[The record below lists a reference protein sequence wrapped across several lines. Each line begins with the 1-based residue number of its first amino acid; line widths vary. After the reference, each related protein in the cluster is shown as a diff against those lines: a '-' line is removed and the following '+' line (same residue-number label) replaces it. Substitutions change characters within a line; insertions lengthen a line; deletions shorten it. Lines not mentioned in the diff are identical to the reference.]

1 MRWKQNDSPPAGGNR
16 RRRLIAAAGLTAFV
30 LAMAAIC
37 LMAGKPMLALL
48 SDPERFRDW
57 VDERGLWGRAA
68 FVGMMSLQIIAAM
81 IPGEPLEIAAGYAFG
96 AAEGTALCLL
106 GALLGG
112 TAVFLGVRR
121 FGRRAVEAFFPPEK
135 IDALPLLRN
144 GRRLEGWLFVV
155 FLFPGT
161 PKDLLTYCAG
171 LTHMHLGKWLAI
183 SVVGRIPSVIT
194 STIGGDALG
203 AGSYSFA
210 ALVFGATLLLCGAG
224 LVVYRRMSG
233 REKGGKKHAPSYD
246 RG

>member
-1 MRWKQNDSPPAGGNR
+1 METDRFVACGRKPPQAADRSRGTDRLCAGDGGNLPHGGQTDAR
-16 RRRLIAAAGLTAFV
+16 
-30 LAMAAIC
+30 
-37 LMAGKPMLALL
+37 LL

-68 FVGMMSLQIIAAM
+68 FVGMMSVQIIAAM

-161 PKDLLTYCAG
+161 PRTCLPT
-171 LTHMHLGKWLAI
+171 
-183 SVVGRIPSVIT
+183 V
-194 STIGGDALG
+194 
-203 AGSYSFA
+203 
-210 ALVFGATLLLCGAG
+210 
-224 LVVYRRMSG
+224 
-233 REKGGKKHAPSYD
+233 

>member
-1 MRWKQNDSPPAGGNR
+1 MRLKCTRPPEDR
-16 RRRLIAAAGLTAFV
+16 RRRVIAVVGVAVFV
-30 LAMAAIC
+30 LAMAAVC
-37 LMAGKPMLALL
+37 LLAGKPMLNLL
-48 SDPERFRDW
+48 SNPDRFRAW
-57 VDERGLWGRAA
+57 VDERGLWGRMA
-68 FVGMMSLQIIAAM
+68 FVGMMSVQIIAAM

-96 AAEGTALCLL
+96 AVEGTALCLL

-112 TAVFLGVRR
+112 AAVFLAVRR
-121 FGRRAVEAFFPPEK
+121 FGRRAVEAFFPADK
-135 IDALPLLRN
+135 IDSLPIFRN

-171 LTHMHLGKWLAI
+171 LTHMRLGRWLAI

-203 AGSYSFA
+203 AGGYGFA
-210 ALVFGATLLLCGAG
+210 ALVFGVTLLLCGVG
-224 LVVYRRMSG
+224 LVIYRRMNA
-233 REKGGKKHAPSYD
+233 REEGGKKRAASDD

>member
-1 MRWKQNDSPPAGGNR
+1 
-16 RRRLIAAAGLTAFV
+16 
-30 LAMAAIC
+30 
-37 LMAGKPMLALL
+37 
-48 SDPERFRDW
+48 
-57 VDERGLWGRAA
+57 
-68 FVGMMSLQIIAAM
+68 MMSVQIIAAM

-171 LTHMHLGKWLAI
+171 LTHMRLGKWLAI
-183 SVVGRIPSVIT
+183 SVVGRIPSVLT

-203 AGSYSFA
+203 AGSYGFA

>member
-1 MRWKQNDSPPAGGNR
+1 MRWKQNDSSPAGGNR

-37 LMAGKPMLALL
+37 LMAGKPMLTLL

-68 FVGMMSLQIIAAM
+68 FVGMMSVQIIAAM

-155 FLFPGT
+155 FCSPEPPRTCLPT
-161 PKDLLTYCAG
+161 
-171 LTHMHLGKWLAI
+171 
-183 SVVGRIPSVIT
+183 V
-194 STIGGDALG
+194 
-203 AGSYSFA
+203 
-210 ALVFGATLLLCGAG
+210 
-224 LVVYRRMSG
+224 
-233 REKGGKKHAPSYD
+233 

>member
-1 MRWKQNDSPPAGGNR
+1 MRWKQNDSSPAGGNR

-37 LMAGKPMLALL
+37 LMAGKPMLTLL
-48 SDPERFRDW
+48 SDPDRFRDW
-57 VDERGLWGRAA
+57 VDERGLWGRLA
-68 FVGMMSLQIIAAM
+68 FVGMMAVQIIAAM

-96 AAEGTALCLL
+96 AVEGTALCLL
-106 GALLGG
+106 GALIGG
-112 TAVFLGVRR
+112 AAVFLAVRR
-121 FGRRAVEAFFPPEK
+121 FGRRAVEAFFPAEK
-135 IDALPLLRN
+135 IDALPLLKN
-144 GRRLEGWLFVV
+144 GRRLERWLFVV

-171 LTHMHLGKWLAI
+171 LTHMRLGRWLAL

-203 AGSYSFA
+203 AGSYGLA
-210 ALVFGATLLLCGAG
+210 ALVFGVTLLLCGAG
-224 LVVYRRMSG
+224 LVVYRRMNG
-233 REKGGKKHAPSYD
+233 KGGKKHAPSYD

>member
-1 MRWKQNDSPPAGGNR
+1 M
-16 RRRLIAAAGLTAFV
+16 LT
-30 LAMAAIC
+30 
-37 LMAGKPMLALL
+37 LL
-48 SDPERFRDW
+48 SDPDRFRDW

-96 AAEGTALCLL
+96 AAEGTALCPA
-106 GALLGG
+106 GRAAGWDGG
-112 TAVFLGVRR
+112 LSGGPPLWPPGGRGVFSTGKNRR
-121 FGRRAVEAFFPPEK
+121 
-135 IDALPLLRN
+135 LPLLRN

-171 LTHMHLGKWLAI
+171 LTHMRLGKWLAI
-183 SVVGRIPSVIT
+183 SVVGRIPSVLT

-203 AGSYSFA
+203 AGSYGFA

>member
-1 MRWKQNDSPPAGGNR
+1 MRLKHAISPEDR
-16 RRRLIAAAGLTAFV
+16 RRRVIAAAGLVAFG
-30 LAMAAIC
+30 LAIAAVC
-37 LMAGKPMLALL
+37 LFAGKPMLDLL
-48 SDPERFRDW
+48 SDPERFRAW

-68 FVGMMSLQIIAAM
+68 FVGMMAVQIIAAM
-81 IPGEPLEIAAGYAFG
+81 IPGEPLEIAAGYVFG

-112 TAVFLGVRR
+112 AAVFLAVRR
-121 FGRRAVEAFFPPEK
+121 FGRRAVEAFFPADK
-135 IDALPLLRN
+135 IDSLPIFRN

-171 LTHMHLGKWLAI
+171 LTHMRLGRWLTI

-203 AGSYSFA
+203 AGSYGFA
-210 ALVFGATLLLCGAG
+210 ALVFGVTLLLCGAG
-224 LVVYRRMSG
+224 LVIYRRMNA
-233 REKGGKKHAPSYD
+233 REEGGKKHATSYD

>member
-1 MRWKQNDSPPAGGNR
+1 
-16 RRRLIAAAGLTAFV
+16 
-30 LAMAAIC
+30 MAAIC
-37 LMAGKPMLALL
+37 LMAGKPMLTLL
-48 SDPERFRDW
+48 SDPDRFRDW

-68 FVGMMSLQIIAAM
+68 FVGMMSVQIIAAM

-106 GALLGG
+106 GRAAGWDGGHFWGSAALAAG
-112 TAVFLGVRR
+112 
-121 FGRRAVEAFFPPEK
+121 AVEAFFPPEK

-171 LTHMHLGKWLAI
+171 LTHMRLGKWLAI
-183 SVVGRIPSVIT
+183 SVVGRIPSVLT

-203 AGSYSFA
+203 AGSYGFA

>member
-1 MRWKQNDSPPAGGNR
+1 MRLKSAVPPEDR
-16 RRRLIAAAGLTAFV
+16 RRRVIAVVGVVVFV
-30 LAMAAIC
+30 LTMAAVC
-37 LMAGKPMLALL
+37 LLAGKPMLNLL
-48 SDPERFRDW
+48 SNPDRFRAW
-57 VDERGLWGRAA
+57 VDERGLWGRMA
-68 FVGMMSLQIIAAM
+68 FVGMMSVQIIAAM

-96 AAEGTALCLL
+96 AVEGTALCLL

-112 TAVFLGVRR
+112 AAVFLAVRR
-121 FGRRAVEAFFPPEK
+121 FGRRAVEAFFPADK
-135 IDALPLLRN
+135 IDSLPIFRN

-171 LTHMHLGKWLAI
+171 LTHMRLGRWLAL

-203 AGSYSFA
+203 AGSYGFA
-210 ALVFGATLLLCGAG
+210 ALVFGVTLLLCGAG
-224 LVVYRRMSG
+224 LVVYRRMNG
-233 REKGGKKHAPSYD
+233 KGGKKHAPSDD

>member
-37 LMAGKPMLALL
+37 LMAGKPMLTLL
-48 SDPERFRDW
+48 SDPDRFRDW

-96 AAEGTALCLL
+96 AVEGTALCLL
-106 GALLGG
+106 GALIGG
-112 TAVFLGVRR
+112 AAVFLAVRR
-121 FGRRAVEAFFPPEK
+121 FGRRAVEAFFPAEK
-135 IDALPLLRN
+135 IDALPLLKN
-144 GRRLEGWLFVV
+144 GRRLERWLFVV

-171 LTHMHLGKWLAI
+171 LTHMRLGRWLAL

-203 AGSYSFA
+203 AGSYGLA
-210 ALVFGATLLLCGAG
+210 ALVFGVTLLLCGAG
-224 LVVYRRMSG
+224 LVVYRRMNG
-233 REKGGKKHAPSYD
+233 KGGKKHAPSDD